1 MRTEPPTGVDLA
13 RLLASMKEHVLEETA
28 PDRPARAREARIRN
42 RIIGVVASVAL
53 LLGAG
58 AGAAFALGLWQDD
71 PGTTSSAPGSTSTP
85 RPSPTPTG
93 APFVT
98 QPPAVI
104 ATPEPTGN
112 ADRIPH
118 DCEEIYTRDLTPD
131 FHGLTLNPE
140 WTNDPA
146 SWGGT
151 YFDDE
156 IQHTATSQSAIT
168 CKWASNGP
176 SDRGLFTDIAY
187 ISPLQMN
194 ELPARLQQLGQT
206 CYTELHGTRCVYETT
221 RTADGN
227 AGESHFFRD
236 GIWIA
241 THWVNAG
248 PDGYTHDI
256 VAALFG

>member
-1 MRTEPPTGVDLA
+1 MTDATAKTPSAKRPRFWITITLSAIAAAIVAVLVVLSVMTGPGGGA
-13 RLLASMKEHVLEETA
+13 GM
-28 PDRPARAREARIRN
+28 RPA
-42 RIIGVVASVAL
+42 
-53 LLGAG
+53 AG
-58 AGAAFALGLWQDD
+58 ASE
-71 PGTTSSAPGSTSTP
+71 SSAPST
-85 RPSPTPTG
+85 RPEATPTA
-93 APFVT
+93 APVVE
-98 QPPAVI
+98 QPPATI
-104 ATPEPTGN
+104 ATPEPS
-112 ADRIPH
+112 AYPDRIPH
-118 DCEEIYTRDLTPD
+118 TCEEIYTRDLTPD
-131 FHGLTLNPE
+131 FHGLTLNPD

-146 SWGGT
+146 RWVGR
-151 YFDDE
+151 YFDKT
-156 IQHTATSQSAIT
+156 IHHTATSQSAIT
-168 CKWASNGP
+168 CKWAASGP
-176 SDRGLFTDIAY
+176 SDRGLFTNIAY

-206 CYTELHGTRCVYETT
+206 CSAEFDGTRCVHETP

>member
-1 MRTEPPTGVDLA
+1 MQ
-13 RLLASMKEHVLEETA
+13 
-28 PDRPARAREARIRN
+28 PA
-42 RIIGVVASVAL
+42 
-53 LLGAG
+53 
-58 AGAAFALGLWQDD
+58 AGAAG
-71 PGTTSSAPGSTSTP
+71 GSAPAIAPEATP
-85 RPSPTPTG
+85 V
-93 APFVT
+93 VT

-104 ATPEPTGN
+104 ATPEPTAY

-118 DCEEIYTRDLTPD
+118 ACEEIYTRDLTPD

-146 SWGGT
+146 WWSGR
-151 YFDDE
+151 YFDE
-156 IQHTATSQSAIT
+156 NVHHTATSQSAIT
-168 CKWASNGP
+168 CKWAADGP
-176 SDRGLFTDIAY
+176 TDRGLFTNIAY

-206 CYTELHGTRCVYETT
+206 CYEELQGIRCLYETPKT
-221 RTADGN
+221 DDGN

-256 VAALFG
+256 VVALFG